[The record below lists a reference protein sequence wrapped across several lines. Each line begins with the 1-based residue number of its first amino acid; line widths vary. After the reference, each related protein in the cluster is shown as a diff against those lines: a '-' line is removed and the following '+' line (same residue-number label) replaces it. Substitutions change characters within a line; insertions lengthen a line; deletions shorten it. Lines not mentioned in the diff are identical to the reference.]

1 MKKLYVVIK
10 DSILASFQEGDKIEV
25 EWDVEDEPF
34 LRNLR
39 DYKDI
44 TDLNSLAYYHVLFE
58 VIKE

>member
-10 DSILASFQEGDKIEV
+10 DSILASFQVGDKIEV

-39 DYKDI
+39 DYEDI
-44 TDLNSLAYYHVLFE
+44 TDLNSLTYYHVLFE
-58 VIKE
+58 VIQE